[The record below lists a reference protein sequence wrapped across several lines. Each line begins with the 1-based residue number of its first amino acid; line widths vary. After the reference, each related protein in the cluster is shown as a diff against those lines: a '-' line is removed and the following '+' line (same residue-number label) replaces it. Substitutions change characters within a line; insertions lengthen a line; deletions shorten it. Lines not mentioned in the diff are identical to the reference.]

1 MNTLLNNI
9 MNTAENFYS
18 EEISVEIR
26 LLKDMPINLEST
38 FKRIKN
44 STQLNRN
51 PMFIEMILY

>member
-1 MNTLLNNI
+1 

-18 EEISVEIR
+18 EEIPVEIR

-51 PMFIEMILY
+51 SMFIEMILY